1 MMKREK
7 LTGMQDVLSRPV
19 VMGLLALFCCAL
31 WGSAFSCIKIGYR
44 LFQISAGDTGSVIL
58 FAGLRFALAG
68 IMVILAGS
76 ALQGRRLVPQ
86 RDDIA
91 KIAKLC
97 AFQTV
102 FQYFFFYIGLA
113 HASGVKSAIITG
125 SNSLLTILMSSL
137 VFRQE
142 KLTPAKAAGC
152 LLGFLGVAAAN
163 LTGGGMHQNAS
174 LLGEGFVFL
183 SAVSYAFSSALIK
196 RYSADSD
203 PVLLSGW
210 QFLAGGAVLAAGG
223 LALGGS
229 IRHASYPAAAMLLY
243 LGFLSAAAYT
253 VWGLLLKYNPVSR
266 VSIYGFSNPVVG
278 VVLSALLLGEGGQ
291 AFSARNVAAL
301 LLVSGGIFVVN
312 HSAFAGG
319 ERRKDGMD

>member
-1 MMKREK
+1 M
-7 LTGMQDVLSRPV
+7 
-19 VMGLLALFCCAL
+19 
-31 WGSAFSCIKIGYR
+31 
-44 LFQISAGDTGSVIL
+44 IL

-86 RDDIA
+86 RGDIA

-163 LTGGGMHQNAS
+163 LTGGGMDQNVS
-174 LLGEGFVFL
+174 VLGEGFVFL

-210 QFLAGGAVLAAGG
+210 QFLADGAVLAAGG

-253 VWGLLLKYNPVSR
+253 IWGLLLKYNPVSR

-291 AFSARNVAAL
+291 AFSAHNVAAL

-319 ERRKDGMD
+319 ERQKDGMD